1 MIVIFSDLDGTLLHP
16 QTYSFDAAEPAL
28 SAIRRQGI
36 PLVLCTS
43 KTRVEVEAWRLRL
56 GNQDPFIVE
65 NGGAIYVPRGYFPF
79 ALKSAKQRD
88 DYDVIEL
95 GAPYLELVE
104 ALRAASQQS
113 GCEVLG
119 FHDMTVADISRRTLL
134 PVRGAEL
141 AKQREYDEPFEIL
154 GPGTHTLLSAIEGR
168 GMRWTRGDR
177 FYHITADN
185 DKAAAAL
192 RLIKLYR
199 KAHGSLMTIGVGN
212 GHNDEKLL
220 RTVDAAVVIRS
231 RFADG
236 LREAVPGS
244 RVTDAPGPHGW
255 NEAILRLIS
264 SPDPA
269 ALVARKGRRPAGAAR
284 VVQAS

>member
-1 MIVIFSDLDGTLLHP
+1 MIIVSDLDGTLLHP
-16 QTYSFDAAEPAL
+16 QTYSFDAAQPAL
-28 SAIRRQGI
+28 TAIRQQGI

-43 KTRVEVEAWRLRL
+43 KTRVEVEAWRARL

-65 NGGAIYVPRGYFPF
+65 NGGAIYLPQGYFPF
-79 ALKSAKQRD
+79 SLKLAKERGE
-88 DYDVIEL
+88 YEVVEF
-95 GAPYLELVE
+95 GKPYLEVVE
-104 ALRAASQQS
+104 ALRAASQES

-154 GPGTHTLLSAIEGR
+154 GQGAHTLLGAIERR

-177 FYHITADN
+177 FYHINAGN
-185 DKAAAAL
+185 DKAMAAR
-192 RLIKLYR
+192 RLIGLYR
-199 KAHGSLMTIGVGN
+199 KAYGSVLTIGVGN
-212 GHNDEKLL
+212 GDNDQKLL
-220 RTVDAAVVIRS
+220 RTTDVAVVIRS

-244 RVTDAPGPHGW
+244 QVTAAPGPHGW

-264 SPDPA
+264 
-269 ALVARKGRRPAGAAR
+269 LRRPAATAR
-284 VVQAS
+284 VEAAS